1 MEGIGNLLLE
11 DSPLYG
17 VVVKHAFAKTVGKP
31 FGRTHAAGP
40 APVAGVP
47 GRHPMASPGNT

>member
-40 APVAGVP
+40 APDAVRWPRP
-47 GRHPMASPGNT
+47 GIPEITKS